1 MNWTLQIALHYPHD
15 RFALGWDFIDRDEE
29 NDYRTI
35 NVYLFIAT
43 FTLDF

>member
-1 MNWTLQIALHYPHD
+1 MDWNLQIAFHYPHD
-15 RFALGWDFIDRDEE
+15 RFALGWDFIGESKE
-29 NDYRTI
+29 YNYRTI